1 MKLRRDEVPARSYVG
16 RRDPS
21 AVPAKTSHKTIRLI
35 ISIAA
40 IPIVA
45 LLVLSG
51 GTALAQ
57 SATTVLRKTSPDTG
71 PYAIFVREAAQR
83 FGVPASWIGAVMA
96 IESGGDVLALS
107 SQGAMGLM
115 QVMPVSGDTTNCPP
129 DAMRN

>member
-40 IPIVA
+40 ILIVA

-51 GTALAQ
+51 GNALAQ

-71 PYAIFVREAAQR
+71 PYDLRARSGPAIWRTGILDR
-83 FGVPASWIGAVMA
+83 
-96 IESGGDVLALS
+96 GGD
-107 SQGAMGLM
+107 
-115 QVMPVSGDTTNCPP
+115 GD
-129 DAMRN
+129 RKRW